1 MITVLFKRGVLMYTR
16 RQIEI
21 MKALLLNWG
30 NDETI
35 SALSLEAEKLTTL
48 SNCLNYLLISNNLL
62 SSDECFNRITL
73 AQTVMEACPDIFAHY
88 SPNERSLSLNFN
100 DDEKLSLLRHVQ
112 KDISNNNIDIIN
124 EIGKTLVMQN
134 SDCFSCNVTVKKYK
148 I

>member
-1 MITVLFKRGVLMYTR
+1 MYTK

-35 SALSLEAEKLTTL
+35 SALSLEVEKLTTL

-73 AQTVMEACPDIFAHY
+73 AKTAMEACPDIFAHY
-88 SPNERSLSLNFN
+88 NPNEKSLSLNFN
-100 DDEKLSLLRHVQ
+100 DDEKVSLLAHF
-112 KDISNNNIDIIN
+112 KTDIFNNIDKIN

-134 SDCFSCNVTVKKYK
+134 SDCFSCNIKIKK

>member
-1 MITVLFKRGVLMYTR
+1 MYTK

-21 MKALLLNWG
+21 MKVLLLNWG

-35 SALSLEAEKLTTL
+35 SALSLEAEKLTIL

-62 SSDECFNRITL
+62 SSDEYFNRITL
-73 AQTVMEACPDIFAHY
+73 AKTAMEACPDIFAHY
-88 SPNERSLSLNFN
+88 NPNEKSLSLNFN
-100 DDEKLSLLRHVQ
+100 DDEKVSLLAHF
-112 KDISNNNIDIIN
+112 KTDISNNIDKIN

-134 SDCFSCNVTVKKYK
+134 SDCFSCNVKIKK

>member
-1 MITVLFKRGVLMYTR
+1 MYTK

-30 NDETI
+30 DDETI
-35 SALSLEAEKLTTL
+35 SALSLEAEKLTIL

-62 SSDECFNRITL
+62 SSDECFNRIIL
-73 AQTVMEACPDIFAHY
+73 AKTAMEACPDIFAHY
-88 SPNERSLSLNFN
+88 N
-100 DDEKLSLLRHVQ
+100 DDEKVSLLAHF
-112 KDISNNNIDIIN
+112 KTDISNNIDKIN

-134 SDCFSCNVTVKKYK
+134 SDCFSCNVKVKK

>member
-1 MITVLFKRGVLMYTR
+1 MYTK

-21 MKALLLNWG
+21 MKVLLLNWG

-35 SALSLEAEKLTTL
+35 SALSLEAEKLTIL

-62 SSDECFNRITL
+62 SSDEYFNRIIL
-73 AQTVMEACPDIFAHY
+73 AKTAMEACPDIFAHY
-88 SPNERSLSLNFN
+88 NPNEKSLSLNFN
-100 DDEKLSLLRHVQ
+100 DDEKVSLLEHF
-112 KDISNNNIDIIN
+112 KTDISNNIDKIN

-134 SDCFSCNVTVKKYK
+134 SDCFSCNVKIKK

>member
-30 NDETI
+30 NDETV

-48 SNCLNYLLISNNLL
+48 SNYLNYLLFRKNLL
-62 SSDECFNRITL
+62 SSNEYFNRITL
-73 AQTVMEACPDIFAHY
+73 VKTAMDACPNIFAHY
-88 SPNERSLSLNFN
+88 NPNEKSLSLNFN
-100 DDEKLSLLRHVQ
+100 DDEKVSLLEHF
-112 KDISNNNIDIIN
+112 KTDISNNIDKIN

-134 SDCFSCNVTVKKYK
+134 SDCFSCNVKVKK